1 MPKHFIAAI
10 TGPAGSGKTTVA
22 VRVAKQLDKC
32 VTIEADYVKHF
43 IVSGFSVDTEADG
56 TEKWNFNEW
65 ELVGESIGILAYN
78 FQEKG
83 FDVIINGYIDVLGWE
98 ALEKQ
103 VSLTHKILLLPH
115 VEETKNRDKQRTSHD
130 TMGDKAVQEHHDYF
144 SSNAFYNDFIK
155 IDSTKQT
162 IDETVA
168 AITKLL
174 TWSR

>member
-1 MPKHFIAAI
+1 
-10 TGPAGSGKTTVA
+10 
-22 VRVAKQLDKC
+22 
-32 VTIEADYVKHF
+32 
-43 IVSGFSVDTEADG
+43 
-56 TEKWNFNEW
+56 
-65 ELVGESIGILAYN
+65 
-78 FQEKG
+78 
-83 FDVIINGYIDVLGWE
+83 VLGWE